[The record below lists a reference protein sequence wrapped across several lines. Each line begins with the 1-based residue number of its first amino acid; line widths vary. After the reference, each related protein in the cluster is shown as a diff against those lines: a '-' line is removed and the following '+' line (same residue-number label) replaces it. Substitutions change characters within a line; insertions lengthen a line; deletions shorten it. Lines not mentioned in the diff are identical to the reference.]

1 MHLLFFI
8 GVAEDDDV
16 AIVGRPKKLTVEV
29 VEEFPSELLISRGV
43 EEDVFRIRGWIHHWD
58 PLKEPIMLL
67 CW

>member
-29 VEEFPSELLISRGV
+29 VEEFPSELLIS
-43 EEDVFRIRGWIHHWD
+43 
-58 PLKEPIMLL
+58 
-67 CW
+67 